1 MSEEKSLT
9 KKEIIVTGA
18 NSEIKVFDEQL
29 KKYRKKYVN
38 EYIAKLN
45 SHYCEIIEA
54 NNRDF
59 AALGERYN
67 ELVDTY
73 NELLAEHNKLSTSYI
88 ALQGEKA
95 SVAQAL
101 IDAQNTGIIK
111 SGAFIQT
118 ALGRSVS
125 RHRIKPKERYR
136 TLTPC
141 SSTAVLALLRM
152 FLSAFCK
159 SLVLLFV
166 STLDSYSLSK
176 SSSPSFSKG
185 KIMGISSLTNMS
197 QSAEQPG
204 DSILTLDRAVSL

>member
-101 IDAQNTGIIK
+101 IDAQNTAKEIVEEARENAAREMTELDAQAEIIRESIVDRNK
-111 SGAFIQT
+111 KLRDMRIEVQELYSNMRKQMENAMKEINEKIEKDMEFFSASGMQLAEKYNDN
-118 ALGRSVS
+118 GEN
-125 RHRIKPKERYR
+125 KE
-136 TLTPC
+136 
-141 SSTAVLALLRM
+141 
-152 FLSAFCK
+152 
-159 SLVLLFV
+159 
-166 STLDSYSLSK
+166 
-176 SSSPSFSKG
+176 
-185 KIMGISSLTNMS
+185 
-197 QSAEQPG
+197 
-204 DSILTLDRAVSL
+204 

>member
-101 IDAQNTGIIK
+101 IDAQNTAKEIIEEARENAAREMTELDAQAEVIRESIVDRNK
-111 SGAFIQT
+111 KLRDMRIEVQELYSNMRKQMENAMKEINEKIEKDMEFFSASGMQLAEKYNDN
-118 ALGRSVS
+118 GEN
-125 RHRIKPKERYR
+125 KE
-136 TLTPC
+136 
-141 SSTAVLALLRM
+141 
-152 FLSAFCK
+152 
-159 SLVLLFV
+159 
-166 STLDSYSLSK
+166 
-176 SSSPSFSKG
+176 
-185 KIMGISSLTNMS
+185 
-197 QSAEQPG
+197 
-204 DSILTLDRAVSL
+204 